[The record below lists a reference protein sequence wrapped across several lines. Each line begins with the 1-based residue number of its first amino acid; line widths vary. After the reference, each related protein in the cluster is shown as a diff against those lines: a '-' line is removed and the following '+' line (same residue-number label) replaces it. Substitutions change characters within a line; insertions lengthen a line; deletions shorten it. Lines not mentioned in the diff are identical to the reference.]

1 MDIIA
6 IDIIKE
12 ISGDLYYRLI
22 DFAVGR
28 FPVFVFV
35 IDWDRR
41 QQENVQKIVDDLTP
55 YLIKRFYDKEWP
67 GTEILEGQV
76 EVFHFEL
83 NHESAHVLKK
93 YSSSLY
99 QWKHPM
105 LPIDLSIMRNSTQPW
120 LCNTAHDDAAMLFV
134 SATERAE
141 LLEAIPELSSCFGEE
156 GKPLAYYE

>member
-1 MDIIA
+1 MDIIE

-35 IDWDRR
+35 IGRNRR
-41 QQENVQKIVDDLTP
+41 LQENVQKIVDDLTP

-83 NHESAHVLKK
+83 NHESAYVLKK
-93 YSSSLY
+93 YTSSLY
-99 QWKHPM
+99 QWKHPI
-105 LPIDLSIMRNSTQPW
+105 LPEDLSIMRNSTQPW
-120 LCNTAHDDAAMLFV
+120 LCNIAHDDAAVLYV
-134 SATERAE
+134 SPTEKAE
-141 LLEAIPELSSCFGEE
+141 LLEAIPELPSFFGEE
-156 GKPLAYYE
+156 RKPFAYYE